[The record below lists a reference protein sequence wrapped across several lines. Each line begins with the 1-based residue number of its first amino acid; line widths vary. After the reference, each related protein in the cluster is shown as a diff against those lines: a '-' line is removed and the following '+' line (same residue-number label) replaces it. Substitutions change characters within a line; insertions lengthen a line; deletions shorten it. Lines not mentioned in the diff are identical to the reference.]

1 MIMHQHLLQTLLI
14 LSKPFQFTV
23 TVIEESTCMNHKL
36 SSINIIK
43 IFIPV
48 KLTLLFSYICNL
60 LSYCQ
65 LINKK
70 GNSFT
75 NKQNTFLE
83 YRHEYVVFRSEIF
96 TAYGIN
102 IDIFAR
108 KYIHVCICCTTCTLR
123 IIFLIFFFYEDALPI
138 SGIKISCSVPV

>member
-1 MIMHQHLLQTLLI
+1 MYEPQTR
-14 LSKPFQFTV
+14 
-23 TVIEESTCMNHKL
+23 
-36 SSINIIK
+36 SINIIK

-83 YRHEYVVFRSEIF
+83 YHHEYVVFPSEIF
-96 TAYGIN
+96 KAYRIN

-108 KYIHVCICCTTCTLR
+108 KYIHVCTCCSTCTLR
-123 IIFLIFFFYEDALPI
+123 IIFF
-138 SGIKISCSVPV
+138 KISFSMKTPCRLAELRYHVLFLCNMIV

>member
-1 MIMHQHLLQTLLI
+1 MHQHLLQTLLI

-23 TVIEESTCMNHKL
+23 TVLEESMNHKL
-36 SSINIIK
+36 SSINI

-96 TAYGIN
+96 TAYRIN